1 MTSQRSTDAP
11 QNLVEFERWRTVH
24 GAYTCDDYYL
34 RQIDRKW
41 KTLGRLAR
49 QPTSAALRRG
59 RPIG

>member
-11 QNLVEFERWRTVH
+11 QNLREFERWRTEH

-34 RQIDRKW
+34 RQVNRKW
-41 KTLGRLAR
+41 TILGKWAR
-49 QPTSAALRRG
+49 QPAAAALRRG